1 MLFFCFKQK
10 TAYEM
15 RISDWSSDVCSSDLL
30 VRQVAR
36 LAGKDERRIA
46 REFALRRSQRGLV
59 GVGGKLARFVRAPAM
74 RLPGLRHLLKLHRP
88 KICESRA
95 ALARKGG
102 QGKDREIS
110 IAAPFAHLCF
120 SLDPK
125 TANFVE
131 VFKGRAPGKRLCI
144 R

>member
-1 MLFFCFKQK
+1 
-10 TAYEM
+10 
-15 RISDWSSDVCSSDLL
+15 
-30 VRQVAR
+30 
-36 LAGKDERRIA
+36 
-46 REFALRRSQRGLV
+46 
-59 GVGGKLARFVRAPAM
+59 M

-110 IAAPFAHLCF
+110 IAAPFAQLCF

-144 R
+144 RSEERRVGKECVSTCRYRWSQYHSKKQTIAREYNEETTK